1 VVPEGA
7 VKRLRLLAAAVVV
20 GAVAAAP
27 AAGTS
32 HAADECR
39 GLQVC
44 LPVTGPWVAI
54 PPSEGGGLAVA
65 VWELRCPLKGYIV
78 AGIDARV
85 SDRSID
91 VSFRGENGAPVSPGV
106 TTGSE
111 VLFTAVYTGTGRRT
125 TSFQPFVGC
134 IPSSGGGG
142 RALTGR
148 TTRAAFVPNKPIDR
162 RVARKRLVSGTT
174 VRVAS
179 SCPRGARLLGAQHA
193 YAFRVGAQPG
203 RTLLDAVDVRQTVTG
218 RTVVARAS
226 VDASVPRRLR
236 VELQVHALCSKG
248 TP

>member
-1 VVPEGA
+1 MRG
-7 VKRLRLLAAAVVV
+7 LRLGALAVVAT
-20 GAVAAAP
+20 AVAAVLG
-27 AAGTS
+27 AGAGR
-32 HAADECR
+32 AADECR

-54 PPSEGGGLAVA
+54 PATEGGGPAVA

-85 SDRSID
+85 SDRAID

-106 TTGSE
+106 TTGRE
-111 VLFTAVYTGTGRRT
+111 VLFTAVYTGTGRQT

-142 RALTGR
+142 RSLTGR
-148 TTRAAFVPNKPIDR
+148 AARAAYVPSQPIER

-174 VRVAS
+174 VRVAQ
-179 SCPRGARLLGAQHA
+179 SCPAGARLLGAQHA
-193 YAFRVGAQPG
+193 YGFRIGAQPG
-203 RTLLDAVDVRQTVTG
+203 TSLLDAVNVRQAVAG

-236 VELQVHALCSKG
+236 VELQVHALCSKV
-248 TP
+248 TK